1 MKGSGV
7 GTFTGGEGISTF
19 RIFIGATLTG
29 AVAEVMCFGK
39 NTKEIENIKYSIFDE
54 QELRSIKNELK

>member
-1 MKGSGV
+1 MEFSDMMSIIKQGNTV
-7 GTFTGGEGISTF
+7 FFFVFFMTVFFMTY
-19 RIFIGATLTG
+19 
-29 AVAEVMCFGK
+29 FGK